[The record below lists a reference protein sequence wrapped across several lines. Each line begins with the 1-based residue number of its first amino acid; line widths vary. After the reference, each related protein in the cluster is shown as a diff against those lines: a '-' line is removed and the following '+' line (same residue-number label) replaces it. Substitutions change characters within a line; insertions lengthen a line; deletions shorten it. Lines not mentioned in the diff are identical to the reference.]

1 MLCARHCRVFQLS
14 LLTCRGI
21 DSLFINISS
30 IELETSMHQ
39 HFDDELV
46 LIWSLAYGGTVPE
59 ATLESAVYGAEV
71 RAQRDDAELSAIR

>member
-1 MLCARHCRVFQLS
+1 
-14 LLTCRGI
+14 
-21 DSLFINISS
+21 
-30 IELETSMHQ
+30 MHQ